1 MAFVNSKRVLMGA
14 VAGWIAWVV
23 WSGIVNMV
31 ILAGRYADAQ
41 QAGVLLQEPR
51 YGFFLP
57 VYFLAL
63 LAISYILAWLYAGI
77 RSTYGAG
84 PGTAIKLGAL
94 SGFAIAFPLS
104 FSTACWAPMS
114 RVFPMWWMLELWLGA
129 ILASFIAAYFYKDQ

>member
-1 MAFVNSKRVLMGA
+1 MAFVNSKRVLIGA
-14 VAGWIAWVV
+14 VAGWVAWVV

-31 ILAGRYADAQ
+31 ILGERYAGAQ
-41 QAGVLLQEPR
+41 AAGTLLQEPR
-51 YGFFLP
+51 YPFFLP

-63 LAISYILAWLYAGI
+63 LGVSYILAWLYAGI